1 MTLTDLPAEQELRPT
16 EVPPEVPKVL
26 FREARARRIR
36 RRAAAAVLAI
46 VAVAVAVVLGLVPS
60 VPSKTDHL
68 SWTPLGKAS
77 PLLTAVLPSSI
88 NGAAWVDYSGN
99 LHLGQLGAGNQRIVT
114 HAGASATTPLVAIGR
129 SIFWV
134 RTPTAPL
141 LSSGHPQSTVV
152 ELDIASGI
160 IKRVAR
166 GQAIFP
172 STDGRDL
179 FIVKSSTS
187 LVEIPVRPGNPK
199 RTFVIPTGW
208 YLNAGGGYANPIAV
222 ANGIVVQSSPGQSGR
237 TPPTAAIWNP
247 NASTIFRLGLDQG
260 LIGSYTP
267 AGAAYS
273 LLAWVPGA
281 CETNPR
287 CSLLVT
293 NTRTRVS
300 TRIHSPLPYGF
311 DVGGVFSP
319 SGDKLAVFL
328 KTNSGLYSPAT
339 QLAIANVQTGDV
351 RQVSGAFGEIGES
364 VGWAR
369 WIPNTSTLIAGTFST
384 NYTKYNHYLVDS
396 RTLTSRLLDFSDNN
410 DLDINFSSVVVPR
423 H

>member
-1 MTLTDLPAEQELRPT
+1 MTLTTLPPGLEPRPT
-16 EVPPEVPKVL
+16 EVLPEPPKVL

-36 RRAAAAVLAI
+36 RWTAMAVLTI
-46 VAVAVAVVLGLVPS
+46 VVVAVVLGLALS
-60 VPSKTDHL
+60 VPSRNHHY
-68 SWTPLGKAS
+68 SRTPLGKAS
-77 PLLTAVLPSSI
+77 PLPTTVLPSSI

-99 LHLGQLGAGNQRIVT
+99 LHLGQLAADQQGIVT

-141 LSSGHPQSTVV
+141 PSSGHPQSTVV
-152 ELDIASGI
+152 ELDMASGI
-160 IKRVAR
+160 IRRVAR

-179 FIVKSSTS
+179 FIVKSSSS
-187 LVEIPVRPGNPK
+187 LVEISVRSGGSN
-199 RTFVIPTGW
+199 RTFAIPTGW

-247 NASTIFRLGLDQG
+247 NAGTIYRLGPDQG
-260 LIGSYTP
+260 LIDAYTP

-281 CETNPR
+281 CETTAR

-293 NTRTRVS
+293 NTKTRAS
-300 TRIHSPLPYGF
+300 IRIHSPLPYGF

-319 SGDKLAVFL
+319 SGNKLALFI
-328 KTNSGLYSPAT
+328 KTNSGLYNPAT
-339 QLAIANVQTGDV
+339 QLAIANVQTGDL
-351 RQVSGAFGEIGES
+351 RQVPGAAGEIGES

-369 WIPNTSTLIAGTFST
+369 WIPNTDTLIAGTFST
-384 NYTKYNHYLVDS
+384 EYTRYNHYLVDS
-396 RTLTSRLLDFSDNN
+396 RTLSSRLLDFSDNR
-410 DLDINFSSVVVPR
+410 DVDINFSAVVVPR
-423 H
+423 D